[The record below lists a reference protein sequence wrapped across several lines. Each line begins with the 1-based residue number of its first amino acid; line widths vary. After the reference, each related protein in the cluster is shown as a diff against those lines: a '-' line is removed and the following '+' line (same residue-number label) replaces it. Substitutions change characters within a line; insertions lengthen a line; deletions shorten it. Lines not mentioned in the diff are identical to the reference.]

1 MVTCEEE
8 RSEAEHVV
16 SVTTT
21 NQLISASPAFLESR
35 DHHGTLLQSRH
46 RQTGTDI
53 NDNLI
58 ADINL
63 LGGGGVSS

>member
-16 SVTTT
+16 SVTTRTTT

-58 ADINL
+58 ADR
-63 LGGGGVSS
+63 S